1 MHRAIAAWLN
11 ERSWHAGVATAV
23 CGVMAPQMPLPF
35 LILAGAIP
43 AFVVLSKDARLGL
56 ILGAI
61 GSIAVAAAILPMA
74 EPARL
79 KLAGC
84 VAIIF
89 SATLLASL
97 WRRTRSPNLSFQ
109 VAVLGM
115 ALALVLVYVGLP
127 GPDAFWVKRLTRLMK
142 TMTEAG
148 LTAQRDDVDALVQV
162 WARTMW
168 GALAAMMLTAI
179 LLSLFLGRWWLT
191 LLRNPGEF
199 GAEFRQLRLGKVLG
213 IVVTILF
220 IMALSLQMPL
230 VDSLAWVGFAG
241 LTFQGLAAA
250 HRSKASGRLNR
261 GWLAAI
267 YVLLLMP
274 LSTSVTLF
282 VLAIWGF
289 VDNWLRPRA
298 LVS

>member
-11 ERSWHAGVATAV
+11 ERSWHAGVASAV
-23 CGVMAPQMPLPF
+23 CGVMAPQMPMPF
-35 LILAGAIP
+35 LILAAAIP
-43 AFVVLSKDARLGL
+43 ALVTLSKEARLGF
-56 ILGAI
+56 ILAATA
-61 GSIAVAAAILPMA
+61 SIASASVILPMA

-79 KLAGC
+79 TMAGI
-84 VAIIF
+84 VAVIF
-89 SATLLASL
+89 GATLLASI
-97 WRRTRSPNLSFQ
+97 WRRTGSSNLSFQ

-115 ALALVLVYVGLP
+115 AVALVLVYVLV
-127 GPDAFWVKRLTRLMK
+127 PDPDVIWVKRLTRLMK
-142 TMTEAG
+142 TMTERG
-148 LTAQRDDVDALVQV
+148 LAPRGDVDALVQV

-168 GALAAMMLTAI
+168 GALAAMMLSAI
-179 LLSLFLGRWWLT
+179 LASLFLGRWWLT
-191 LLRNPGEF
+191 LLQSPGEF
-199 GAEFRQLRLGKVLG
+199 GAEFRQLRLGRVLG
-213 IVVTILF
+213 IGVTILF
-220 IMALSLQMPL
+220 LMALSLQLPL

-241 LTFQGLAAA
+241 LSFQGLAAA
-250 HRSKASGRLNR
+250 HRGKATGRLNR

-289 VDNWLRPRA
+289 VDNWLRPRS